1 MARKTSLR
9 DFQAYLANRLS
20 DAALGMGAASWL
32 GVEAGGESWL
42 VDLSDGGEI
51 VQSSQLAPVPLTHPW
66 FAGIAN
72 IRGNLHA
79 VTDFSLFRGGPP
91 IAHNAN
97 ARLLLIG
104 ARHGVNAALLV
115 SRMLGLKNPD
125 DFTPQSA
132 DETMPAWGKAR
143 FADTHGN
150 VWHKLS
156 VRELLADQ
164 AFMNIGV

>member
-9 DFQAYLANRLS
+9 DFQAYLATRLTN
-20 DAALGMGAASWL
+20 AALGMGAASWL

-51 VQSSQLAPVPLTHPW
+51 VQSTQLAAVPLTHPW
-66 FAGIAN
+66 FVGIAN

-79 VTDFSLFRGGPP
+79 VTDLSLFRGGPP
-91 IAHNAN
+91 IAQNAN

-104 ARHGVNAALLV
+104 ARYGVNAALLV
-115 SRMLGLKNPD
+115 SRMLGLKNPE
-125 DFTPQSA
+125 DFTPQST
-132 DETMPAWGKAR
+132 DQSMPAWGKAR
-143 FADTHGN
+143 FSDTHGN
-150 VWHKLS
+150 IWHKLS
-156 VRELLADQ
+156 VRDLLADQ

>member
-9 DFQAYLANRLS
+9 DFQEYLATRLS
-20 DAALGMGAASWL
+20 NAARGKGSSSWL

-51 VQSSQLAPVPLTHPW
+51 VQASLLAPVPLTRPW
-66 FAGIAN
+66 FVGLAN

-79 VTDFSLFRGGPP
+79 VSDFSQFRGGPP
-91 IAHNAN
+91 IIQNAN

-104 ARHGVNAALLV
+104 AKHGVNAALLV
-115 SRMLGLKNPD
+115 SRMLGLKNPE
-125 DFTPQSA
+125 DFTAEPA
-132 DETMPAWGKAR
+132 DISMPAWGMQR
-143 FADTHGN
+143 FADTQGKI
-150 VWHKLS
+150 WHKLS

-164 AFMNIGV
+164 DFMNIGG

>member
-9 DFQAYLANRLS
+9 DFQAYLATRLTN
-20 DAALGMGAASWL
+20 AALGMGAASWL

-51 VQSSQLAPVPLTHPW
+51 VQSTQLAAVPLTHPW
-66 FAGIAN
+66 FVGIAN

-79 VTDFSLFRGGPP
+79 VTDLSLFRGGPP
-91 IAHNAN
+91 IAQNAN

-104 ARHGVNAALLV
+104 ARYGVNAALLV
-115 SRMLGLKNPD
+115 SRMLGLKNPE
-125 DFTPQSA
+125 DFTPQST
-132 DETMPAWGKAR
+132 DQSMPTWGKAR
-143 FADTHGN
+143 FSDTHGN
-150 VWHKLS
+150 IWHKLS
-156 VRELLADQ
+156 VRDLLADQ